1 MTTRSDYC
9 EGCPD
14 GSNKRPIREY
24 DLHMTWTSAPIIAF
38 LCPACIELDSSG
50 SSGEKFNLRK
60 RVQLRRRLESQG
72 QQERAE

>member
-1 MTTRSDYC
+1 MTTRPDYC

-14 GSNKRPIREY
+14 VSNKQPIREY
-24 DLHMTWTSAPIIAF
+24 DLHMMWPSAPIIAF

-50 SSGEKFNLRK
+50 SSGERFNLRK

>member
-1 MTTRSDYC
+1 MATRSDYC

-24 DLHMTWTSAPIIAF
+24 ELHMTWASAPIIVF
-38 LCPACIELDSSG
+38 LCPACIELDSTG

-72 QQERAE
+72 QQGRAE

>member
-1 MTTRSDYC
+1 MTTRPDYC

-14 GSNKRPIREY
+14 DFNKRQIQEY
-24 DLHMTWTSAPIIAF
+24 ELHMTWTSAPIIAF
-38 LCPACIELDSSG
+38 LCSECVELDIGG

-60 RVQLRRRLESQG
+60 RIKLGRRLESQG

>member
-14 GSNKRPIREY
+14 GANKRPIREY
-24 DLHMTWTSAPIIAF
+24 ELHMTWPSAPIIAF
-38 LCPACIELDSSG
+38 LCPACIDLDSSG

-60 RVQLRRRLESQG
+60 RVQLRRRLESQE

>member
-14 GSNKRPIREY
+14 SSNKRLIREY
-24 DLHMTWTSAPIIAF
+24 ELHMTWPSAPIIAF
-38 LCPACIELDSSG
+38 LRPACIELDSSG

-60 RVQLRRRLESQG
+60 RVQLRRRQESLG
-72 QQERAE
+72 QQERPE